1 MQNLFKSKI
10 FTKKF
15 LFYLI
20 IMCVSILTI
29 VYVLLNNTRKSL
41 ESQQLTMIENYRK
54 DSANLILGW
63 LNGKEHDVKNQAVYL
78 SNLTDQELKSE
89 KITKLIKDQATWK
102 DSFYDILILDENGIV
117 INSASGASKT
127 NLSKKKYFMNSI
139 SGKTTITG
147 IYEST
152 EKGIPIVAIG
162 EPILKE
168 NTPKYVLVGIISLE
182 NINNVVHSLEFGG
195 WAHAYLVDDKNALI
209 SNDSDHLN
217 KHKRNNGILYD
228 DNKVSLKAIEDIKSK
243 KISSEMYIDSDRNSV
258 FCTYQWINELQVGLV
273 IEIKGSYLLEPINK
287 LIMVIISLSAI
298 VILASIALAFGVNIN
313 IVKPI
318 NEIIVSTEN
327 IIDGDYKSSINI
339 KTKSELDDL
348 AASFNKMQ
356 KAIEIREIELQK
368 KNEALKEQTQQAIES
383 SRLKSE
389 FLANM
394 SHELRTPLNS
404 IIGFT
409 TRVIKKSKG
418 VLPKQQL
425 ENLNIVKEQAYNLLY
440 LINDLLDFSKIEAG
454 KMKVYNEEFRLE
466 EVIEETS
473 NMIKVLIE
481 GKPIKYK
488 VRFNSNYPIYMYSD
502 RLKVKQ
508 ILINLLSNSIKYSE
522 TGTIELKVE
531 KIEDRCKISI
541 KDEGIG
547 IAEENLKII
556 FEEFRQIDGSYTRK
570 IGGTGLGLSITK
582 KFVEMLGGSIDSE
595 SKLGLGSCFTITLP
609 INNIQPKTI
618 EESELDINNK
628 IICID
633 DDANILKLYKEY
645 LNDNNFNVLCLNG
658 TEDVVQIITEAKPDL
673 VILDII
679 MPNKDGWEI
688 LAEIKTNTVAK
699 NIPVI
704 MVSVL
709 NEKSLAYKMY
719 ADEYL
724 VKPITQEELVSA
736 VKKVLSRTKEI
747 KI

>member
-15 LFYLI
+15 LSYLI
-20 IMCVSILTI
+20 IMCVTILAI

-63 LNGKEHDVKNQAVYL
+63 LNGKKHDVKNQAVYL

-102 DSFYDILILDENGIV
+102 DSFYDILILDENGNV
-117 INSASGASKT
+117 INSASGASKI
-127 NLSKKKYFMNSI
+127 NLSKKKYFVNSI

-182 NINNVVHSLEFGG
+182 NINNVVRSLEFGG

-209 SNDSDHLN
+209 SNNSDNMSKHTSNNSILN
-217 KHKRNNGILYD
+217 D
-228 DNKVSLKAIEDIKSK
+228 DNVSLKAIEDIKDK
-243 KISSEMYIDSDRNSV
+243 KISSEMYVDSDRNSV

-287 LIMVIISLSAI
+287 LIMVIIALSAI
-298 VILASIALAFGVNIN
+298 VILASIVLAFGVNIN

-318 NEIIVSTEN
+318 NEIIVNTEN
-327 IIDGDYKSSINI
+327 IIEGDYKSSINI

-356 KAIEIREIELQK
+356 RAIEIREIELQK

-418 VLPKQQL
+418 LLPEQQL
-425 ENLNIVKEQAYNLLY
+425 ENLNIVKEQAYHLLY

-454 KMKVYNEEFRLE
+454 KMEVYNEEFRLE

-488 VRFNSNYPIYMYSD
+488 VKFNSNYPINMYSD

-531 KIEDRCKISI
+531 KINDRCKISI

-582 KFVEMLGGSIDSE
+582 KFVEMLGGSIDAE

-609 INNIQPKTI
+609 INNMQPKTI
-618 EESELDINNK
+618 EESELHINNK

-633 DDANILKLYKEY
+633 DDTNILKLYKEY

-658 TEDVVQIITEAKPDL
+658 TEDVVRIITEAKPDL

-688 LAEIKTNTVAK
+688 LSEMKTSTAAK

-724 VKPITQEELVSA
+724 VKPITQEELLSA

>member
-15 LFYLI
+15 LSYLI
-20 IMCVSILTI
+20 IMCVTILAI

-63 LNGKEHDVKNQAVYL
+63 LNGKKHDVKNQAVYL

-117 INSASGASKT
+117 INSASGASKI
-127 NLSKKKYFMNSI
+127 NLSKKKYFVNSI

-182 NINNVVHSLEFGG
+182 NINNVVRSLEFGG

-209 SNDSDHLN
+209 SNNSDN
-217 KHKRNNGILYD
+217 MSKHTRNNSILND
-228 DNKVSLKAIEDIKSK
+228 DNVSLKAIEDIKDK
-243 KISSEMYIDSDRNSV
+243 KISSEMYVDSDRNSV

-287 LIMVIISLSAI
+287 LIMVIIALSAI
-298 VILASIALAFGVNIN
+298 VILASIVLAFGVNIN

-318 NEIIVSTEN
+318 NEIIVNTEN
-327 IIDGDYKSSINI
+327 IIEGDYKSSINI

-356 KAIEIREIELQK
+356 RAIEIREIELQK

-418 VLPKQQL
+418 LLPEQQL
-425 ENLNIVKEQAYNLLY
+425 ENLNIVKEQAYHLLY

-454 KMKVYNEEFRLE
+454 KMEVYNEEFRLE

-488 VRFNSNYPIYMYSD
+488 VKFNSNYPINMYSD

-531 KIEDRCKISI
+531 KINDRCKISI

-582 KFVEMLGGSIDSE
+582 KFVEMLGGSIDAE

-609 INNIQPKTI
+609 INNMQPKTI
-618 EESELDINNK
+618 EESELHINNK

-633 DDANILKLYKEY
+633 DDTNILKLYKEY

-658 TEDVVQIITEAKPDL
+658 TEDVVRIITEAKPDL

-688 LAEIKTNTVAK
+688 LSEMKTSTAAK

-724 VKPITQEELVSA
+724 VKPITQEELLSA

>member
-15 LFYLI
+15 LSYLI
-20 IMCVSILTI
+20 IMCVTILAI

-63 LNGKEHDVKNQAVYL
+63 LNGKKHDVKNQAVYL

-127 NLSKKKYFMNSI
+127 NLSKKKYFVNSI
-139 SGKTTITG
+139 SGKTTSTG

-182 NINNVVHSLEFGG
+182 NINNVVRSLEFGG

-209 SNDSDHLN
+209 SNNSDN
-217 KHKRNNGILYD
+217 MSKHTRNNSILND
-228 DNKVSLKAIEDIKSK
+228 DNVSLKAIEDIKDK
-243 KISSEMYIDSDRNSV
+243 KISSEMYVDSDRNSV

-287 LIMVIISLSAI
+287 LIVVIIALSAI
-298 VILASIALAFGVNIN
+298 VILASIVLAFGVNIN

-318 NEIIVSTEN
+318 NEIIVNTEN
-327 IIDGDYKSSINI
+327 IIQGDYKSSINI

-356 KAIEIREIELQK
+356 RAIEIREIELQK

-418 VLPKQQL
+418 LLPEQQL

-454 KMKVYNEEFRLE
+454 KMEVYNEEFRLE

-488 VRFNSNYPIYMYSD
+488 VKFNSNYPINIYSD

-531 KIEDRCKISI
+531 KINDRCKISI

-582 KFVEMLGGSIDSE
+582 KFVEMLGGSIDAE

-609 INNIQPKTI
+609 INNMLPKTI
-618 EESELDINNK
+618 EESELHINNK

-633 DDANILKLYKEY
+633 DDTNILKLYKEY

-658 TEDVVQIITEAKPDL
+658 TEDIVRIITEAKPDL

-688 LAEIKTNTVAK
+688 LSEMKTSTAAK

-736 VKKVLSRTKEI
+736 VKKVLSRAKQI